1 MFIFCRHRRMN
12 LLLFLQVFSP
22 EAGDDDR
29 AKLED
34 DDDEELNTLL
44 GWCRAY
50 KL

>member
-1 MFIFCRHRRMN
+1 M
-12 LLLFLQVFSP
+12 LLFLQVFSP
-22 EAGDDDR
+22 GAGDDDR

-44 GWCRAY
+44 DWCRAY